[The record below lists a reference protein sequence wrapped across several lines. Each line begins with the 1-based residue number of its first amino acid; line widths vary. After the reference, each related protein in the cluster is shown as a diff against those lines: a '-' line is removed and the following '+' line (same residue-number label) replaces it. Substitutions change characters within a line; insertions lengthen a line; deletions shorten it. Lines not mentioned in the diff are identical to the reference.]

1 MKKWKVKPSQWNNL
15 TCRQQQKMYGSG
27 VRLAGKLMIGLVFT
41 SLIIEKL
48 VGQ

>member
-1 MKKWKVKPSQWNNL
+1 MKKWKVKPSEWNNL
-15 TCRQQQKMYGSG
+15 TNRQQQQMYASG